1 MITVKMSQSTQVC
14 SQFRPIK
21 QFAMRVNPIA
31 PLVFS
36 QDVTAKNTSFHVTKS
51 IASRHQP
58 YILLDQCVLSLS
70 KFHFLKQKLTP
81 QQRGQVTFFNSLFI
95 SRMSMGSNCSFEL
108 KKSIEPE

>member
-14 SQFRPIK
+14 SQFRLIK

-36 QDVTAKNTSFHVTKS
+36 QDVTAKNTSFIVTKS

-58 YILLDQCVLSLS
+58 YILLDQCVLSWS
-70 KFHFLKQKLTP
+70 EVSFSQTKINPATERP
-81 QQRGQVTFFNSLFI
+81 GNLF
-95 SRMSMGSNCSFEL
+95 
-108 KKSIEPE
+108 

>member
-21 QFAMRVNPIA
+21 QFATRVNPIA

-36 QDVTAKNTSFHVTKS
+36 QDVTAKNTSFRATKS

>member
-21 QFAMRVNPIA
+21 QFATRVNPIA

-36 QDVTAKNTSFHVTKS
+36 QDVTAKNTSFRATKS

-58 YILLDQCVLSLS
+58 YILLDQCVLSWS
-70 KFHFLKQKLTP
+70 EVSFSQTKINPATERP
-81 QQRGQVTFFNSLFI
+81 GNLF
-95 SRMSMGSNCSFEL
+95 
-108 KKSIEPE
+108 